1 MTPYQLQKC
10 HFLSSGVQ
18 QSFPKSIYKTSYK
31 VSQKNTKPR
40 KTFYHFLQ
48 SMHEIEFPWKF
59 KSIEYLKG
67 INLVIILR
75 KRKEIDLS
83 RYIKFIS
90 IYIKSITKLISQGLS
105 SISFV
110 LSDFSDLLENNNQRD
125 YIIFYLMEVYNNKDQ
140 VASFWSRF
148 YFVFI
153 VVLFLQFFK
162 T

>member
-18 QSFPKSIYKTSYK
+18 QSFSKSIYKTSYK

-90 IYIKSITKLISQGLS
+90 IYIKYITKLISQEPS
-105 SISFV
+105 SINFV
-110 LSDFSDLLENNNQRD
+110 LSEFSDLFENNNQRD
-125 YIIFYLMEVYNNKDQ
+125 YRIFYLMEVYNNKDQ

-153 VVLFLQFFK
+153 VILFVQFFK

>member
-18 QSFPKSIYKTSYK
+18 QSFSKSIYKTSYK

-75 KRKEIDLS
+75 KRNEIDLS

-90 IYIKSITKLISQGLS
+90 IYIKYITKLISQEPS
-105 SISFV
+105 SINFV
-110 LSDFSDLLENNNQRD
+110 LSEFSDLLE
-125 YIIFYLMEVYNNKDQ
+125 IITNEITEFSIQWRCAIIKIKLRVSGHVSTLYL
-140 VASFWSRF
+140 
-148 YFVFI
+148 
-153 VVLFLQFFK
+153 L
-162 T
+162 